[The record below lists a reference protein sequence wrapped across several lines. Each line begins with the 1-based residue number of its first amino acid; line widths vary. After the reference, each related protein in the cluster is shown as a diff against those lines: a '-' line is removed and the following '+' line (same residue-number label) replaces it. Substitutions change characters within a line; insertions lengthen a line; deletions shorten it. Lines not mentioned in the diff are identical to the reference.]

1 MIERCSKTSQ
11 AEATTRGKKPRIS
24 RQAVVSL
31 AFSIL
36 SLLIFPFGRG
46 QYPLRI
52 NDLFINI
59 AGLLGACA
67 LILAFVVFV
76 QIPKWA
82 RVSLLV
88 GFLCFISPLVAYIFW
103 RPVMSGFIFWRTA
116 VSFGFLALI
125 VSAIL
130 AVAIL
135 IRKYR
140 VRGYFD
146 RTESAVARR
155 AIPII
160 GVILGCFCLYY
171 WFARTYIKEDTIM
184 FAGRPYLK
192 NLLLLG
198 KAMRIYASDY
208 AKYPEPNQWC
218 DSLLKHG
225 HVGLE
230 HFVCP
235 SLILTCPY
243 TDRIILYRPLPK
255 RGRCHYA
262 MNPNCEPNSPKDVVL
277 LFETKG
283 GWNQFGGPEIL
294 TFENHKGVVCYAVLK
309 DGSFKFV
316 TPEEV
321 GKLKWKE
328 K

>member
-1 MIERCSKTSQ
+1 MNDARGEKLKISKP
-11 AEATTRGKKPRIS
+11 AI
-24 RQAVVSL
+24 VSL
-31 AFSIL
+31 VLGIL
-36 SLLIFPFGRG
+36 SLLIFPFGQG

-52 NDLFINI
+52 NDLFIDI
-59 AGLLGACA
+59 AGLLGTCA
-67 LILAFVVFV
+67 LIFAFAAFV

-88 GFLCFISPLVAYIFW
+88 GFVCFISPLVAYIFC

-116 VSFGFLALI
+116 VRLGFLVLI

-155 AIPII
+155 AIPIV

-171 WFARTYIKEDTIM
+171 WFARTYTKEDINA
-184 FAGRPYLK
+184 FAARPCLK
-192 NLLLLG
+192 NLLLFG

-208 AKYPEPNQWC
+208 GQYPEPNQWC

-225 HVGLE
+225 HVDLE

-243 TDRIILYRPLPK
+243 TGRIILFRPLPK

-262 MNPNCEPNSPKDVVL
+262 MNPNCKPDSPPDTVL
-277 LFETKG
+277 LFETKES
-283 GWNQFGGPEIL
+283 WNQFGGPEIL

-309 DGSFKFV
+309 DGRFKFV
-316 TPEEV
+316 TPKDI
-321 GKLKWKE
+321 GKLKWKD